1 MDHEQSAP
9 PLFKAAQYLRMSTEN
24 QRYSLGAQAEAIA
37 EYARV
42 RGLAVIK
49 TYSDSGKSG
58 LSLKGRAGLRDL
70 LADVSAGSQEFT
82 DILVLDVSR
91 WGRFQD
97 PDEAGHY
104 EYLCRVAGYR
114 VHYCA
119 EEFGDADTIAGSIVK
134 HVKRIM
140 AGEYVREL
148 SARVKFAKRRRAIMG
163 HRVGACVG
171 FGLRRQATH
180 MNGTPRAVM
189 EAGERKAISSD
200 HTSVI
205 HGPPEEVATVKRIFR
220 LYVRRKFGIAEIA
233 RALNAENC
241 PGPGGHRWTR
251 NRVRSVLGYEPYTG
265 QIFYGKST
273 QFLKADVRPVPRE
286 SWIRSQSLEPIIS
299 RGTFQRA
306 AKMLSEIPMNLAEED
321 VKVELGKLL
330 AEKGKLTMRL
340 IDDSRKLPSSMTLR
354 KRFGGQA
361 RHVYALVGYEPP
373 ARTPIQ
379 VRQSKRSD
387 LVERLRALY
396 DAHGYVSAAMIEAD
410 PSLPSA
416 HTVSAN
422 FGSLAD
428 AYRAAGL
435 PYLDRTPNTSAAS
448 RPIAPK
454 LRPRRKLPITRNADG
469 SPFTDDQLIAG
480 LKALLAKHGYLS
492 ERLIAEQD
500 DLPTASFYRLRF
512 GSLLETYAAAG
523 YVAERGA
530 LLKATFARQPMRG
543 TWRANAA
550 AAGLLKASCRSS
562 LS

>member
-97 PDEAGHY
+97 PDEADHY

-233 RALNAENC
+233 RTLNDD
-241 PGPGGHRWTR
+241 GKPGGGGAR
-251 NRVRSVLGYEPYTG
+251 
-265 QIFYGKST
+265 Q
-273 QFLKADVRPVPRE
+273 
-286 SWIRSQSLEPIIS
+286 S
-299 RGTFQRA
+299 RGVGKAVRG
-306 AKMLSEIPMNLAEED
+306 P
-321 VKVELGKLL
+321 LGGFGASAWTYPQAPRPTIL
-330 AEKGKLTMRL
+330 RP
-340 IDDSRKLPSSMTLR
+340 KLPL
-354 KRFGGQA
+354 A
-361 RHVYALVGYEPP
+361 
-373 ARTPIQ
+373 
-379 VRQSKRSD
+379 SKS
-387 LVERLRALY
+387 V
-396 DAHGYVSAAMIEAD
+396 
-410 PSLPSA
+410 P
-416 HTVSAN
+416 
-422 FGSLAD
+422 
-428 AYRAAGL
+428 
-435 PYLDRTPNTSAAS
+435 
-448 RPIAPK
+448 
-454 LRPRRKLPITRNADG
+454 PRRARWPR
-469 SPFTDDQLIAG
+469 
-480 LKALLAKHGYLS
+480 KAEA
-492 ERLIAEQD
+492 
-500 DLPTASFYRLRF
+500 P
-512 GSLLETYAAAG
+512 
-523 YVAERGA
+523 
-530 LLKATFARQPMRG
+530 
-543 TWRANAA
+543 
-550 AAGLLKASCRSS
+550 
-562 LS
+562 